1 MPHGQTPGQKQ
12 LLEFFSNLLDTILT
26 ENNSDNSNNNRN
38 NNSNND
44 NSNNENYKNEND
56 NENYENYDDYK
67 IKQMNDYFKMI
78 DKSKSFEGQIKL
90 LKKHYLNEYWNRN
103 YYYDDKELN
112 LNIFKL
118 KFTYISNDI
127 DENLFKE
134 VFGHTSVTLANKLIN
149 TTNKEENQIIA
160 NDIKKIGIN
169 FTNMMVFIIM

>member
-1 MPHGQTPGQKQ
+1 
-12 LLEFFSNLLDTILT
+12 
-26 ENNSDNSNNNRN
+26 
-38 NNSNND
+38 
-44 NSNNENYKNEND
+44 
-56 NENYENYDDYK
+56 
-67 IKQMNDYFKMI
+67 MNDYFKMI

-90 LKKHYLNEYWNRN
+90 LKKHLNEYWNRN